1 MDVKY
6 WFRGVH
12 FEWDRRKAS
21 ANLRKHRVGFENACE
36 VFFDPFI
43 RWMDP
48 EVVDGEERERVSGM
62 TAGWELWVVVY
73 VDQRDSIR
81 VISARP
87 ATGQERGAYEDQ

>member
-1 MDVKY
+1 MDVEY
-6 WFRGVH
+6 WFSGVR

-43 RWMDP
+43 FWMDS
-48 EVVDGEERERVSGM
+48 EVVDGKERERVNGM
-62 TAGWELWVVVY
+62 IAGWELLVVVY

-81 VISARP
+81 LISARP

>member
-1 MDVKY
+1 MDVEY
-6 WFRGVH
+6 WFSGVR

-43 RWMDP
+43 FWMGS
-48 EVVDGEERERVSGM
+48 EAVDGEERERVIGI
-62 TAGWELWVVVY
+62 TAGWELLVVVY

-81 VISARP
+81 LISARP